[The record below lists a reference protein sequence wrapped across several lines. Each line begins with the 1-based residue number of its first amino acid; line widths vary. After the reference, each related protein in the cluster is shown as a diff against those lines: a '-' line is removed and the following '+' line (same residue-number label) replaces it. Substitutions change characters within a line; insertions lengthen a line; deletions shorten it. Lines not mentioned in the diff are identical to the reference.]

1 MTPPRKFLVSDAIV
15 LVAATAVGLAV
26 VKPYYA
32 AMTPL
37 RWTPPFPFGAR
48 FLGWIEVIWVCLV
61 LASPFV
67 MAWTLGILGLR
78 LRRPRAPWRRLVRQP
93 GLVAGLM
100 AALVLVL
107 RLPGFVT
114 MCLRVM
120 GQPNL
125 GLRNVTSIGGG
136 GIGRSGGAFMG
147 LPPGYLWFDA
157 DHFLNTMAMIGV
169 AVESSWVLLLVSGRW
184 RPERSWI
191 DRAGQVLGWFW
202 IAILPLT
209 GWWDFHVRF

>member
-1 MTPPRKFLVSDAIV
+1 MTTTRKFLVSDAIV

-26 VKPYYA
+26 VKTHHA

-37 RWTPPFPFGAR
+37 RWTPPFSDVPR
-48 FLGWIEVIWVCLV
+48 FLGWVEGVGVCLV
-61 LASPFV
+61 LASPFA
-67 MAWTLGILGLR
+67 MAWTLAILGLR

-100 AALVLVL
+100 AALVLVV
-107 RLPGFVT
+107 RLTGFAT

-125 GLRNVTSIGGG
+125 AVWNVAGAG
-136 GIGRSGGAFMG
+136 GIGRGGGVFIG
-147 LPPGYLWFDA
+147 LPPGYLLWFDS

-169 AVESSWVLLLVSGRW
+169 AVGSGWVLLLLSGRW
-184 RPERSWI
+184 RPEPSWI
-191 DRAGQVLGWFW
+191 DRAGRVLGWFW

-209 GWWDFHVRF
+209 AWWDFHVRF